1 MSDRTYR
8 AMLGVSILV
17 ALYFDINGLMYAL
30 VIMLLLEGI
39 TNYRI
44 PLLVNRL
51 VGAGQ
56 IPLPG
61 NETQQE
67 CRISIES
74 ERAWRLVVGSML
86 LLTYIFYYQSMWF
99 IPWFMGFAILGA
111 GVSAVCPILLIIKRL
126 GLK

>member
-1 MSDRTYR
+1 
-8 AMLGVSILV
+8 MLGVSILV
-17 ALYFDINGLMYAL
+17 ALYFDINRLMYAL
-30 VIMLLLEGI
+30 IIMLLLEGV

-51 VGAGQ
+51 AGAGQ

-61 NETQQE
+61 NETRQE
-67 CRISIES
+67 YRISIES